1 MASWGRVAFDH
12 FHEYQPDSPSV
23 SPSLASRC
31 RGDARPF
38 SVWQQPPWPGY
49 SNNFRAS
56 IYIRSKVNGWY
67 QSENK
72 QSVSQY
78 QCRLAN
84 AMEMWII
91 EYFNWVQMLLN
102 VDTIMLSDLS
112 SSEMEGQWQIVE
124 MRLGLQ
130 ILNLILL
137 SGSEG
142 GTLSRNW
149 FLWQNNIVDVT
160 FSSNLISLL
169 GEAGVPR
176 LVEHP
181 ADVVVARDEPAT
193 LRCEAAGQP
202 EPEIR
207 WIKDGVEVRTAPSD
221 PASHRVLLP
230 SGALFFLKAV
240 QNKKE
245 DDRGTYWCVATNNDG
260 EAVSRKAQ
268 LDIASKWPDSIC
280 NQSL

>member
-1 MASWGRVAFDH
+1 M
-12 FHEYQPDSPSV
+12 
-23 SPSLASRC
+23 
-31 RGDARPF
+31 
-38 SVWQQPPWPGY
+38 
-49 SNNFRAS
+49 
-56 IYIRSKVNGWY
+56 
-67 QSENK
+67 
-72 QSVSQY
+72 
-78 QCRLAN
+78 
-84 AMEMWII
+84 
-91 EYFNWVQMLLN
+91 
-102 VDTIMLSDLS
+102 
-112 SSEMEGQWQIVE
+112 
-124 MRLGLQ
+124 
-130 ILNLILL
+130 
-137 SGSEG
+137 
-142 GTLSRNW
+142 
-149 FLWQNNIVDVT
+149 DVT

-240 QNKKE
+240 LNKKE